1 MRNKLTT
8 KEMNARSD
16 AIRDDVLMTEEYLKI
31 CGSQVRL
38 LLDMAINGDIPNGK
52 FGDVEVGMWE
62 IMREV
67 LHNNEM
73 PIRDI

>member
-8 KEMNARSD
+8 KEMNDRSD
-16 AIRDDVLMTEEYLKI
+16 AIRDDILMTEEYLKI

>member
-8 KEMNARSD
+8 KEMNDRSD

>member
-16 AIRDDVLMTEEYLKI
+16 AIRDDIFRTEEYLKI

>member
-16 AIRDDVLMTEEYLKI
+16 AIRDDILRTEEYLKI

>member
-8 KEMNARSD
+8 KEMNNRAD
-16 AIRDDVLMTEEYLKI
+16 AIRDDILMSEEYMKI

-52 FGDVEVGMWE
+52 FGDVEVCMWE

-67 LHNNEM
+67 LHDNDV